1 MMSYVV
7 ECANASIHIAGEEA
21 LYAPNEQS
29 ALNQKLLRIPII
41 VQKVIV
47 GQDFVIIFV
56 SKMHSISGRFGNSV

>member
-7 ECANASIHIAGEEA
+7 ECANASIHIASEEA